1 MTTLEYMERQLSKHK
16 MNYQRAFDNGSPQNQ
31 LDNIADKIRYY
42 QDAVDAIRAVIDNGK
57 I

>member
-1 MTTLEYMERQLSKHK
+1 MTALEYMERQLYKHK
-16 MNYQRAFDNGSPQNQ
+16 MNYQRAFHNGSPQNQ

-42 QDAVDAIRAVIDNGK
+42 QDAVDAIRMVTDNGK